1 MSADVL
7 SYRVPGMHCEK
18 CERAVRDEVG
28 RVAGVEAVAI
38 DVETKLV
45 TVRGPNLSDAAVR
58 GAIDD
63 AGYEVA

>member
-1 MSADVL
+1 MSAEVL

-28 RVAGVEAVAI
+28 QVAGVEVV
-38 DVETKLV
+38 DVDLETKVV
-45 TVRGPNLSDAAVR
+45 TVHGRDLSDVAVR